1 LIRFRR
7 RPELAALIPGCRID
21 VRLSDGLRL
30 PVRLQRLDLEGLS
43 YEECRDMPWEY
54 KNAFI
59 AAKPL
64 ILLKLSPGLSQELTP
79 AGTELWFDESAAE
92 DGCCDL

>member
-1 LIRFRR
+1 
-7 RPELAALIPGCRID
+7 
-21 VRLSDGLRL
+21 
-30 PVRLQRLDLEGLS
+30 
-43 YEECRDMPWEY
+43 MPWEY